1 MTTARNHWRV
11 CHEISRIFISKI
23 NSDLRFGL
31 TKKYEIYAEL
41 QNCRLHFFVAHETIK
56 IWCRLGA
63 FRWRLPSE
71 PDRKW
76 DKYRCNRN
84 TRCHSEFFRSFLAAT
99 CQPEVR
105 TSSVDVEIYW
115 QRRFSMKYYYFFG
128 PRIDRKQLL
137 LLFRGARIES
147 DWNER
152 WQCGFWWLVEYNAR
166 ALFAI
171 ARARVYSLL
180 INID

>member
-41 QNCRLHFFVAHETIK
+41 QNCRLHIFVAHETIK

-63 FRWRLPSE
+63 FRWRLPTE

-84 TRCHSEFFRSFLAAT
+84 TRCHSEFFRSFLS
-99 CQPEVR
+99 PKSGR
-105 TSSVDVEIYW
+105 HRSTSKSIGSADFPWNIITSLGRASIENNCFYYFGALESKAIEMNDDSVD
-115 QRRFSMKYYYFFG
+115 FG
-128 PRIDRKQLL
+128 
-137 LLFRGARIES
+137 GS
-147 DWNER
+147 
-152 WQCGFWWLVEYNAR
+152 
-166 ALFAI
+166 
-171 ARARVYSLL
+171 
-180 INID
+180 